1 MPHLTLYDQLGDMPI
16 LGVIVGWGQGGG
28 SEPVGSRKRGR
39 KDQGEG
45 IKERRSR
52 RGDRGEEGEEVEE
65 KGSSRREGK
74 GGEGG
79 EGGEGIEEKG
89 RERSWTGKEKK
100 GLDLHLSA
108 VFQKDNSVLS
118 KTDLQFKVL
127 IMFDRFKLS
136 VWPPFGFCLF
146 C

>member
-1 MPHLTLYDQLGDMPI
+1 MDLGK
-16 LGVIVGWGQGGG
+16 
-28 SEPVGSRKRGR
+28 E
-39 KDQGEG
+39 GER
-45 IKERRSR
+45 IKEKGSR
-52 RGDRGEEGEEVEE
+52 RGDRGEEIEEKRE

-74 GGEGG
+74 RGEGG
-79 EGGEGIEEKG
+79 EVRLREKG
-89 RERSWTGKEKK
+89 RERSWKGKEKK

-118 KTDLQFKVL
+118 KTDLLFKVL